1 MLVLHVELAIAE
13 KGIDKTNYDMLEK
26 WNQFVY
32 DLCEAKKKDV
42 EEDSYHSLIETQ
54 LQLLGWAKYKSEICH
69 KPNIPIGNNKFIQP
83 DILIKNEVE
92 DLFVI
97 EVKRPVHTMTEREQI
112 QLESYMRQL
121 KLDVG
126 IYIGEHIEVFYDKPK
141 SKHAVPVLQ
150 IPLEINN
157 KLGTKFVEQFSKESF
172 GKETIIDFC
181 EERIKEM
188 ERQANL
194 NTIKENLI
202 ADAQKHITESLKPY
216 LIEKYAEA
224 IAEEEISKM
233 LLTLRFTATEDTN
246 AIDVHYPTH
255 VEPKM
260 PISAPQGKTKK
271 RVYDHTTYSLDG
283 GSFLGKNKFVYAVVS
298 SYVKKHPQLTFK
310 ELEKIFR
317 PEMQGS
323 FGVIRTME
331 YIYKKNYEGRRYF
344 KEEENQ
350 LLSGDGIK
358 FAVST
363 EWGKDNLPNI
373 VKLAKELGF
382 MVISSSEGTESLTQ
396 NGIKCSLKR
405 NADVKGIFNPQDN
418 SLTVLKGSKINPSY
432 VEKVSERIRKKRDQ
446 QMSEYTELIDGE
458 CVVKE
463 NVHFDSPSGAAEF
476 CVGGSSNGW
485 KQWKDEKGNKLLLYR
500 HSH

>member
-1 MLVLHVELAIAE
+1 
-13 KGIDKTNYDMLEK
+13 MLEK

-32 DLCEAKKKDV
+32 DLCEAQKKDV
-42 EEDSYHSLIETQ
+42 DEDVYHSLIETQ
-54 LQLLGWAKYKSEICH
+54 LQLLGWAKYKGEICH
-69 KPNIPIGNNKFIQP
+69 KPNIPIGNSKFIQP
-83 DILIKNEVE
+83 DILIKNKDE

-97 EVKRPVHTMTEREQI
+97 EVKRPVHTLTEREQI

-141 SKHAVPVLQ
+141 SKSALSVLQ

-157 KLGTKFVEQFSKESF
+157 KLGAKFVEQFSKDSF
-172 GKETIIDFC
+172 GKETIIEFC

-194 NTIKENLI
+194 NKIKENLI
-202 ADAQKHITESLKPY
+202 ANAQEHITESLKPY
-216 LIEKYAEA
+216 LTEKYSGA

-233 LLTLRFTATEDTN
+233 LSTLRFTATDAN
-246 AIDVHYPTH
+246 AIDVHYQTH

-260 PISAPQGKTKK
+260 PKPAPQDKTKK

-283 GSFLGKNKFVYAVVS
+283 GPFLGKNKFVYAVVS

-323 FGVIRTME
+323 FGVIRTMD
-331 YIYKKNYEGRRYF
+331 YIHEKSYEGRRYF

-350 LLSGDGIK
+350 LSSGDGIK

-373 VKLAKELGF
+373 VKQAKELGF
-382 MVISSSEGTESLTQ
+382 IVVSSSEGSEPLTQ

-405 NADVKGIFNPQDN
+405 NADVNGIFNPQDF
-418 SLTVLKGSKINPSY
+418 SLIVLKGSKINPSN
-432 VEKVSERIRKKRDQ
+432 VEKVSERIRKKREW

-458 CVVKE
+458 CIVKE
-463 NVHFDSPSGAAEF
+463 DVHFDSPSGAAEF

-485 KQWKDEKGNKLLLYR
+485 KEWKDEKGNKLLIYR
-500 HSH
+500 NRH